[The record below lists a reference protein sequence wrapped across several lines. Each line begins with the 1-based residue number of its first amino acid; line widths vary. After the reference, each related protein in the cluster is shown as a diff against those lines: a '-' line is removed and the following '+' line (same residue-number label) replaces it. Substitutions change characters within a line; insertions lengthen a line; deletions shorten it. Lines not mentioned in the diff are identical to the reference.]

1 MSDKKYILTNPA
13 CEIDGKLLYRIKAIK
28 DFGDVKAGDLGGF
41 IEKEDNLSHEGNA
54 WVYDSA
60 QVYGGAQ
67 VYDNVK
73 VFNIAQ
79 VHGNAQI
86 YDNACIY
93 SNAQVCGN
101 AEVYGN
107 AQIYGN
113 SQVYGDSRVYG
124 DAQVCGNAQICG
136 NAWVHG
142 DSKVYEDARVYS
154 NANILWISKIGSRFG
169 TTTVFENKDGG
180 ISVNCGCFF
189 GTLEEFEEQVK
200 ETHGRNKYG
209 REYKVLIELIK
220 IHFGLEKITD
230 EK

>member
-60 QVYGGAQ
+60 QVYG
-67 VYDNVK
+67 
-73 VFNIAQ
+73 
-79 VHGNAQI
+79 NAQI

-93 SNAQVCGN
+93 SNAQVYGN

-107 AQIYGN
+107 AQ
-113 SQVYGDSRVYG
+113 V
-124 DAQVCGNAQICG
+124 CG

-154 NANILWISKIGSRFG
+154 NADILWISKIGSRFG

-189 GTLEEFEEQVK
+189 LERLK
-200 ETHGRNKYG
+200 NLKNKSKKRMGEIGMVESTRY
-209 REYKVLIELIK
+209 
-220 IHFGLEKITD
+220 
-230 EK
+230 

>member
-1 MSDKKYILTNPA
+1 M
-13 CEIDGKLLYRIKAIK
+13 LYRIKAIK

-93 SNAQVCGN
+93 S
-101 AEVYGN
+101 N

-180 ISVNCGCFF
+180 ISVNCGCF
-189 GTLEEFEEQVK
+189 LERLENL
-200 ETHGRNKYG
+200 RNKSKKRMGEISMVESTRY
-209 REYKVLIELIK
+209 
-220 IHFGLEKITD
+220 
-230 EK
+230 

>member
-1 MSDKKYILTNPA
+1 MADKKYILTNPA

-67 VYDNVK
+67 VW
-73 VFNIAQ
+73 
-79 VHGNAQI
+79 GNTQ
-86 YDNACIY
+86 
-93 SNAQVCGN
+93 
-101 AEVYGN
+101 VYGN
-107 AQIYGN
+107 AR
-113 SQVYGDSRVYG
+113 VCHEARVY
-124 DAQVCGNAQICG
+124 DNAWVHGNVRLCG
-136 NAWVHG
+136 NAWVQG
-142 DSKVYEDARVYS
+142 NARIYN
-154 NANILWISKIGSRFG
+154 NASILWVSKIGSRLG
-169 TTTVFENKDGG
+169 TTIVFETNDGG
-180 ISVNCGCFF
+180 ISVSCGCFS
-189 GTLEEFEEQVK
+189 GTLEEFEKKVEEK
-200 ETHGRNKYG
+200 HGNNKYG